1 MTGGAGGRGHNG
13 PVGARLAALTVGPPR
28 QRPLAVGH
36 AISAAADGCVTVS
49 LAGSLFFS
57 LSPEASRQQVL
68 LYLLITM
75 APLAVLAPLVG
86 PAVDRFRRRPQL
98 VAAICYVLRAA
109 ACLGLAASLFQLS
122 FYLFAVILLVINK
135 ASGVIKQALVPL
147 VTDEAEQLVATNARL
162 ARLSTLAGAVGAGI
176 GAGVY
181 RYLGAPQVLWFAA
194 MLFVASAV
202 SIAKLDPLRRPEAV
216 SETVEYAEMHMPTVV
231 VGSIGFIAIRLA
243 VGFFV
248 LTMAFTLRRTSEPT
262 WVYVAA
268 ITAYGVGSFA
278 GNVIT
283 PALRRL
289 FKEQTLLSLA
299 ISAPAVL
306 ALVGIFGVSRP
317 LLLAVAALVGL
328 STTLG
333 RHAFD
338 ALLQARAPA
347 SLRGRSGAKYE
358 TRFSLAYVLGAV
370 AATPMRLSVEA
381 SMAVLSAIYIPALVV
396 FVRAFAGARRIE
408 QFSGGT
414 AVQGAMMRLADA
426 EEHAKSG
433 ELRLAVIGAFA
444 AADLAQLADPAME
457 PAARAEIDLLRRA
470 ALDRDAPL
478 ATDEVGHAIDSVR
491 ALLSRSVS
499 GSPP

>member
-1 MTGGAGGRGHNG
+1 MG
-13 PVGARLAALTVGPPR
+13 PRLTALTIGPPR
-28 QRPLAVGH
+28 QQPLAIAHGV
-36 AISAAADGCVTVS
+36 AAAGDACVTVS

-98 VAAICYVLRAA
+98 VAEICFVLRAA
-109 ACLGLAASLFQLS
+109 ACLGLAYSLYTLS
-122 FYLFAVILLVINK
+122 FYLFAMVLLVISK
-135 ASGVIKQALVPL
+135 ASGVVKQALVPL
-147 VTDEAEQLVATNARL
+147 VTDEADQLVATNARL
-162 ARLSTLAGAVGAGI
+162 ARLSALAGAVGAGI

-181 RYLGAPQVLWFAA
+181 RYLGAPQVLWLAA
-194 MLFVASAV
+194 ALFVASAV
-202 SIAKLDPLRRPEAV
+202 VVARLAPLHRPEVV

-231 VGSIGFIAIRLA
+231 VGSIGFVAIRLA

-268 ITAYGVGSFA
+268 IGAYGAGSFA

-283 PALRRL
+283 PLLRRF

-306 ALVGIFGVSRP
+306 ALVGVFGVSRP
-317 LLLAVAALVGL
+317 LLLAVATLVGL

-338 ALLQARAPA
+338 ALLQSRAPA
-347 SLRGRSGAKYE
+347 SLRGRAGAKYE
-358 TRFSLAYVLGAV
+358 TRFSLAYVLGAL
-370 AATPMRLSVEA
+370 AATPINLSVEA
-381 SMAVLSAIYIPALVV
+381 SMAVLSAIYIPALFV

-408 QFSGGT
+408 RMSGGT
-414 AVQGAMMRLADA
+414 ALQGAVVRLADA
-426 EEHAKSG
+426 EQHARSG
-433 ELRLAVIGAFA
+433 DLRLAVLGAYA
-444 AADLAQLADPAME
+444 ATDLAQIADPSFTSAD
-457 PAARAEIDLLRRA
+457 RAEIDLLRRA
-470 ALDRDAPL
+470 ALDPGAPL
-478 ATDEVGHAIDSVR
+478 DADEVRKAIERVR
-491 ALLSRSVS
+491 DLLNRPVEAERR
-499 GSPP
+499 

>member
-1 MTGGAGGRGHNG
+1 M
-13 PVGARLAALTVGPPR
+13 GARLAALTVGPPH
-28 QRPLAVGH
+28 QRPLAVAH
-36 AISAAADGCVTVS
+36 AVSAAADGCVTVS
-49 LAGSLFFS
+49 FAGSLFFS

-75 APLAVLAPLVG
+75 APLAVLSPLVG

-98 VAAICYVLRAA
+98 VAAICFVLRAGA
-109 ACLGLAASLFQLS
+109 SLGLAASLYRLS
-122 FYLFAVILLVINK
+122 FYLFAVVLLVINK

-147 VTDEAEQLVATNARL
+147 VTDETEQLVATNARL
-162 ARLSTLAGAVGAGI
+162 ARLSSVGGAIGAAI

-181 RYLGAPQVLWFAA
+181 RYLGAPQVLWLAA
-194 MLFVASAV
+194 VLFIGSAV
-202 SIAKLDPLRRPEAV
+202 AVSRLDPLRRPEPV
-216 SETVEYAEMHMPTVV
+216 SEVIEYAETHMPTVV
-231 VGSIGFIAIRLA
+231 VGSIGFVAIRLA

-268 ITAYGVGSFA
+268 ITAYGAGSFA

-283 PALRRL
+283 PALRRF

-306 ALVGIFGVSRP
+306 ALVGIFGVTRP
-317 LLLAVAALVGL
+317 LLLAVATLVGL

-358 TRFSLAYVLGAV
+358 TRFSLAYVLGAL
-370 AATPMRLSVEA
+370 AATPINLSVEA
-381 SMAVLSAIYIPALVV
+381 SMAVLSAIYIPTLVV
-396 FVRAFAGARRIE
+396 FVRAFARARRIE
-408 QFSGGT
+408 QVSGGT
-414 AVQGAMMRLADA
+414 ALQGAMRSLADA
-426 EEHAKSG
+426 EERALTG
-433 ELRLAVIGAFA
+433 ELRMAVIGAFA
-444 AADLAQLADPAME
+444 AADFAQLADPTVG
-457 PAARAEIDLLRRA
+457 PAERAEIDLLRRA
-470 ALDRDAPL
+470 ALDAAAPL
-478 ATDEVGHAIDSVR
+478 TADEVLDAIEAVR
-491 ALLSRSVS
+491 NLISRPASAA
-499 GSPP
+499 PQ